1 MLIQTRR
8 NLAYWFALSMGS
20 IFVIFAGISYAV
32 TVESQMESF
41 DQALVKRG
49 KAIASG
55 IPFRLRRPQSRLSL
69 NGELAYARWYAP
81 DGTLLQSVGGNA
93 PTELVEA
100 VGLTTLQSSPKLW
113 LRQAT
118 LPVSQDKQ
126 VLGYLQIA
134 VPLTPVQENLNRIRW
149 FLALGAP
156 LTMGAIGIAG
166 WVLGGLALKPTERSY
181 ERLQRF
187 TADASHELR
196 APLAA
201 ILSNAQVGAMSP
213 DDPAEQQRRLETI
226 TTLAKSTSGLIS
238 NLLFLA
244 RHDGTLDP
252 TRLQRIDLSQLIAA
266 IAQEQSP
273 NQQFIVERPETPV
286 WIDAD
291 PDLLKQAIANLLI
304 NAFKYTPATG
314 TVRLQLRT
322 SAQRAIVSVQDTG
335 IGIPEPDLP
344 HIFERFY
351 RVDTA
356 RARSTG
362 GFGLGLAIAQQI
374 IESHNGTLI
383 ARSVLDEGSTFQIEL
398 PLKLSEKRR

>member
-32 TVESQMESF
+32 IVESQIDSS
-41 DQALVKRG
+41 DQALLKRG

-55 IPFRLRRPQSRLSL
+55 MPFRLRQNPLSL
-69 NGELAYARWYAP
+69 NGELVYARQYTP
-81 DGTLLQSVGGNA
+81 DRTLYQSVGSDA
-93 PTELVEA
+93 PPVLVEPA
-100 VGLTTLQSSPKLW
+100 GLRTLRVSPQLW
-113 LRQAT
+113 VRQAT
-118 LPVSQDKQ
+118 LPVSYKNQF
-126 VLGYLQIA
+126 LGYLQIA
-134 VPLTPVQENLNRIRW
+134 VPLTPVQDNLNRLRL
-149 FLALGAP
+149 FLSLSVP
-156 LTMGAIGIAG
+156 LTMGVIGVAG
-166 WVLGGLALKPTERSY
+166 WFLGGIALKPTQRSY

-201 ILSNAQVGAMSP
+201 ILSNAQVGTMSP
-213 DDPAEQQRRLETI
+213 DEPAEQQRRLEI
-226 TTLAKSTSGLIS
+226 IATLAKSTSGLIS

-252 TRLQRIDLSQLIAA
+252 TRLQRIDLNLLIREL
-266 IAQEQSP
+266 AQAPPETL
-273 NQQFIVERPETPV
+273 QFIVESPDAPV

-291 PDLLKQAIANLLI
+291 PDLLKQAIANLLT
-304 NAFKYTPATG
+304 NAFKYTPEAG
-314 TVRLQLRT
+314 TVRLQLQK

-335 IGIPEPDLP
+335 IGIPEVDLP

-356 RARSTG
+356 RSRSTG

-374 IESHNGTLI
+374 IDSHQGTL
-383 ARSVLDEGSTFQIEL
+383 RVNSVLEQGSTFWIEL
-398 PLKLSEKRR
+398 PLKLGEKGR